1 MLAILAAHCNLS
13 SISLEIKIFKVK
25 VHQNSL
31 PNSYANPLQPQTGD
45 CRRWKFWRGRWW
57 RHPWI
62 HRAYCQHSFTIIWDC
77 PATCSPSGSFRSSSS
92 GRAFQACSKRGCW
105 WDLWLCGCWDTHPD
119 HKMDDG
125 TYKSWN
131 MCFFGVNE
139 MNATCIYLVSLP
151 GMISRVNVFQTDSQ
165 IVAQTFPLL
174 IYRPLR

>member
-1 MLAILAAHCNLS
+1 
-13 SISLEIKIFKVK
+13 
-25 VHQNSL
+25 
-31 PNSYANPLQPQTGD
+31 
-45 CRRWKFWRGRWW
+45 
-57 RHPWI
+57 
-62 HRAYCQHSFTIIWDC
+62 
-77 PATCSPSGSFRSSSS
+77 
-92 GRAFQACSKRGCW
+92 
-105 WDLWLCGCWDTHPD
+105 
-119 HKMDDG
+119 MDDG